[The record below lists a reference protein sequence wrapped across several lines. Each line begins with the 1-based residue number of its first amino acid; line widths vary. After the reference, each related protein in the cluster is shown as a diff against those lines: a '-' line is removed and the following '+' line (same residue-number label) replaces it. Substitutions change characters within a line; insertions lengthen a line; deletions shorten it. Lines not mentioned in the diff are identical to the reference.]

1 MEIFIVYTALIWLLQ
16 HAITG
21 ATEVSAFVVLVGVR
35 RSLTTAGSLSAS

>member
-1 MEIFIVYTALIWLLQ
+1 MYTALIWLLQ

-21 ATEVSAFVVLVGVR
+21 ATEVSASVVVLVGVR